1 MQAGPSETVR
11 HGGGC
16 RTKNLQEERKKRKRR
31 EERKREERRKK
42 ERGAERKE
50 RETEES
56 KRERCIM
63 DVKYP
68 PWNCQ
73 KIIKDMEIEEE
84 AGAEKKKSWER
95 RKRQKRSELRCE
107 NRICILF
114 KY

>member
-1 MQAGPSETVR
+1 MKE
-11 HGGGC
+11 
-16 RTKNLQEERKKRKRR
+16 KEKRG
-31 EERKREERRKK
+31 EKK

-68 PWNCQ
+68 PWNCP

-84 AGAEKKKSWER
+84 AGAEKKIM
-95 RKRQKRSELRCE
+95 RKTEETEKVGIEM
-107 NRICILF
+107 
-114 KY
+114 